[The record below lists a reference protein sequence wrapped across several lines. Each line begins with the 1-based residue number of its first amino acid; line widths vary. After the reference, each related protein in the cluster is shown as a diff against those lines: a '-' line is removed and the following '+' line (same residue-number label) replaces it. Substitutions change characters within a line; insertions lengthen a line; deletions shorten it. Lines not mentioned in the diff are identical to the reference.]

1 MKKSFKPGITP
12 LISKQLQTILSE
24 AGDDDVI
31 DIADDLD
38 QMILDKGLEIR
49 HFGFARDL
57 DLALFILNDKR
68 VITRTL
74 SSLPYLANAEDY
86 DLDQYIV
93 SESGIHWPDL
103 DVDISL
109 RGLLQEEKVLIK

>member
-1 MKKSFKPGITP
+1 MKKSFKPGTTP
-12 LISKQLQTILSE
+12 LISKQLQTLLNE

-38 QMILDKGLEIR
+38 QMILDKGLQIR

-68 VITRTL
+68 VITRAL
-74 SSLPYLANAEDY
+74 SSFPSLANAEDY
-86 DLDQYIV
+86 HLDQYTV

-109 RGLLQEEKVLIK
+109 RGLLQDEKVLAK

>member
-1 MKKSFKPGITP
+1 